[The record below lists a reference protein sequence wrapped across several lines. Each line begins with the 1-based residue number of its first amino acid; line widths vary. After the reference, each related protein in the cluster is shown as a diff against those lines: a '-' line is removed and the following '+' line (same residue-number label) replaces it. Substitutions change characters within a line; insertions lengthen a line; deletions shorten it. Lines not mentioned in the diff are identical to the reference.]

1 MADDK
6 DQQFTRMWNEEHKS
20 KRAKFRNLMKAK
32 LDVLHVEV
40 TEENAPAFWHG
51 RRSVSQPERLYQMP
65 PRPETRRAP
74 RRPRSRSRGFT
85 RVAALDTRPASACR

>member
-6 DQQFTRMWNEEHKS
+6 DQQFTRMWNEENKS

-40 TEENAPAFWHG
+40 TEENARAFWNG
-51 RRSVSQPERLYQMP
+51 RLAVRQPERIYQMP
-65 PRPETRRAP
+65 ARPEGRMPP
-74 RRPRSRSRGFT
+74 RRRWSPAVGFVIIANLEI
-85 RVAALDTRPASACR
+85 RQRFLRP